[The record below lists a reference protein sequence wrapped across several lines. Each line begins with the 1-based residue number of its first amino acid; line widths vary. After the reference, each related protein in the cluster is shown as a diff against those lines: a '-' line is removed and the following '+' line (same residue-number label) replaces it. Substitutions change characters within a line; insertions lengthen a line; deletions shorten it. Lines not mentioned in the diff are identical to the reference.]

1 MKRLSKLVL
10 PGVVLLL
17 AALLLQRSDDV
28 ADSLLPLVPA
38 YSYAVAV
45 VGLFL
50 GWRFARSRIVFAIV
64 LLALADRALLE
75 FAAGDAAVDGM
86 DRVVF
91 NAVALLLPLNLVA
104 FAMMPD
110 RGVFSLRS
118 LLPPI
123 PLLLQVLLVAW
134 VVRSEHRELVAWLE
148 YPIVDP
154 GHVTWTAVSQ
164 PALIAFGLA
173 FVLQAVRFVRK
184 PKAIES
190 GFLWAL
196 PAAFLAL
203 SGDRIGWLS
212 TSYFATTGL
221 ILVVSLLETS
231 YRMAYFD
238 ELTELPGRRAL
249 NEQLLRLGKRYS
261 VALVDIDHFKKCND
275 TYGHDIGDQVLRM
288 VASKLRGVSGGGK
301 AYRYGGEEFAVLFRG
316 KSLKEVRPT
325 LEALRETIEATP
337 FILRGRRRPRAKPTE
352 QTPSPSPSPGA
363 GRKARK
369 YVSVTVSIGVAERVD
384 PKEDPRDVIKAAD
397 EALYRAKGAG
407 RNRVKP

>member
-249 NEQLLRLGKRYS
+249 NEQPLRLGKRYS

-316 KSLKEVRPT
+316 KSLKEVQPT

>member
-75 FAAGDAAVDGM
+75 FAAGEAAVDGM

-148 YPIVDP
+148 YPIIDP

-196 PAAFLAL
+196 PAGFLAL
-203 SGDRIGWLS
+203 SGDSIGWLS

-231 YRMAYFD
+231 YRMAYYD

-249 NEQLLRLGKRYS
+249 N
-261 VALVDIDHFKKCND
+261 
-275 TYGHDIGDQVLRM
+275 
-288 VASKLRGVSGGGK
+288 
-301 AYRYGGEEFAVLFRG
+301 
-316 KSLKEVRPT
+316 
-325 LEALRETIEATP
+325 
-337 FILRGRRRPRAKPTE
+337 
-352 QTPSPSPSPGA
+352 
-363 GRKARK
+363 
-369 YVSVTVSIGVAERVD
+369 
-384 PKEDPRDVIKAAD
+384 
-397 EALYRAKGAG
+397 
-407 RNRVKP
+407 

>member
-316 KSLKEVRPT
+316 KSLKEVQPT

-352 QTPSPSPSPGA
+352 QTSSPGA

>member
-1 MKRLSKLVL
+1 VKRLSKLVL

-352 QTPSPSPSPGA
+352 QTSSPGA

>member
-352 QTPSPSPSPGA
+352 QTPSPGA

>member
-17 AALLLQRSDDV
+17 AALLLQLSDGV

-75 FAAGDAAVDGM
+75 FAAGEAAVDGM

-148 YPIVDP
+148 YPIIDP

-196 PAAFLAL
+196 PAALLAL

-316 KSLKEVRPT
+316 KSLKEVQPT
-325 LEALRETIEATP
+325 LEALRETVEATP
-337 FILRGRRRPRAKPTE
+337 FILRGRRRPRAKPNE
-352 QTPSPSPSPGA
+352 RTPSPSP

-369 YVSVTVSIGVAERVD
+369 YISVTVSIGAAERVD
-384 PKEDPRDVIKAAD
+384 GTEDPRDVIKAAD

>member
-316 KSLKEVRPT
+316 KSLKEVQPT

>member
-17 AALLLQRSDDV
+17 AALLLQRSDGV

-75 FAAGDAAVDGM
+75 FAAGEAAVDGM

-249 NEQLLRLGKRYS
+249 NEQLLRLGKCYS

-316 KSLKEVRPT
+316 KSLKEVQPT

-352 QTPSPSPSPGA
+352 QTSSPGA

>member
-64 LLALADRALLE
+64 LLALADRALLH
-75 FAAGDAAVDGM
+75 FAAGDAAAEGLG
-86 DRVVF
+86 RVVF

-352 QTPSPSPSPGA
+352 QTSSPGA

>member
-75 FAAGDAAVDGM
+75 FAAGEASVDGM

-352 QTPSPSPSPGA
+352 QTSSPGA